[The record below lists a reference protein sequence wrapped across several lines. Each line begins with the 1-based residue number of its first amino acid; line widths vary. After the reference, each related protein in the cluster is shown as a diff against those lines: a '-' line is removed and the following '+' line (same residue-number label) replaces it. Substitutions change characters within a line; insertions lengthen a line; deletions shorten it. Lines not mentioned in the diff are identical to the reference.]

1 MNGLESR
8 IKGLEEHIEKL
19 YKTIEGWEKL
29 ARDKDE
35 IIKKYEQQVKNRE
48 LYKLKTKI
56 LRSKHISDQLREE
69 LANDVFEIEKLVNK
83 TNDIHSVSQ
92 SWLFLDCRDDGTWL
106 VKHSESKKVEWSGD
120 SKQNALEYIYRH
132 TMCHVC

>member
-35 IIKKYEQQVKNRE
+35 ILKKYEQQVKNTVG
-48 LYKLKTKI
+48 LGGVSMSVKCDCCKSNKSTICDKCN
-56 LRSKHISDQLREE
+56 SDMC
-69 LANDVFEIEKLVNK
+69 
-83 TNDIHSVSQ
+83 VSAA
-92 SWLFLDCRDDGTWL
+92 G
-106 VKHSESKKVEWSGD
+106 H
-120 SKQNALEYIYRH
+120 N
-132 TMCHVC
+132 

>member
-35 IIKKYEQQVKNRE
+35 IIKKYEQQVKKLAIHNVSQQRE
-48 LYKLKTKI
+48 LLIAYH
-56 LRSKHISDQLREE
+56 KHNTMIRNEE
-69 LANDVFEIEKLVNK
+69 LDKFIENYV
-83 TNDIHSVSQ
+83 
-92 SWLFLDCRDDGTWL
+92 DDYL
-106 VKHSESKKVEWSGD
+106 S
-120 SKQNALEYIYRH
+120 NL
-132 TMCHVC
+132 

>member
-56 LRSKHISDQLREE
+56 LRSKHISNQLREE

-83 TNDIHSVSQ
+83 TNEVNCK
-92 SWLFLDCRDDGTWL
+92 LFYMKRTKE
-106 VKHSESKKVEWSGD
+106 VKKCHKCSKKLKKLKTELKVRTESSRPDDPYDGW
-120 SKQNALEYIYRH
+120 LR
-132 TMCHVC
+132 